1 MPFDEVLQLGP
12 SGVAGN
18 FDAPVA
24 DGTGVFFVFFYFAT
38 SDFEAFAVVPG
49 RELLVHCRQEE

>member
-12 SGVAGN
+12 SGVAGD

-24 DGTGVFFVFFYFAT
+24 NGTGVFFVFFYFAT
-38 SDFEAFAVVPG
+38 GYFEAFAVVPG
-49 RELLVHCRQEE
+49 RS